1 MLVLGALSLAA
12 LLLNEGSSESNPFL
26 GGFSSNTVLRM
37 GSSLGLLI
45 GSGALLWGIGARCE
59 VSAEGMKWRT
69 TFEGWKTYSAEDIK
83 DATLRLYLKKGKPSP
98 YTMTVSFA
106 DGRKWNSLRTGLV
119 DPSPKLKS
127 DLAKRL
133 QELGVPVAIERE

>member
-1 MLVLGALSLAA
+1 MGLTFGLGLFALLAIVIQPSWTTSNGSLVLRPSWSLWGIAAGMLVLGALSLAA

-83 DATLRLYLKKGKPSP
+83 D
-98 YTMTVSFA
+98 
-106 DGRKWNSLRTGLV
+106 
-119 DPSPKLKS
+119 
-127 DLAKRL
+127 
-133 QELGVPVAIERE
+133 